1 MARSPVTQGGDNA
14 LPQDP
19 DGRKAKRVPA
29 CPVRTAA
36 PRPDLVADAPPIPC
50 SAVRTATRK
59 PRAQHPKG
67 PGFAT
72 VDLSVNKRFPDHR
85 TFSTTGPVGSA
96 GRITSTLTA
105 APQIQLGL
113 KLIF

>member
-1 MARSPVTQGGDNA
+1 
-14 LPQDP
+14 
-19 DGRKAKRVPA
+19 
-29 CPVRTAA
+29 
-36 PRPDLVADAPPIPC
+36 
-50 SAVRTATRK
+50 
-59 PRAQHPKG
+59 
-67 PGFAT
+67 